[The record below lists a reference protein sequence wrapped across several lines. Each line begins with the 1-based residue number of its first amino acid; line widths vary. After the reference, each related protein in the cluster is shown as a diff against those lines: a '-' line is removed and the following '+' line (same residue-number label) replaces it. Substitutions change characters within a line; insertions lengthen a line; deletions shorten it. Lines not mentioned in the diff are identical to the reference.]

1 MENLKQDTKDLIGI
15 TLSPYQLSLLEEYEQ
30 ELDTWNER
38 YSLTA
43 IHEPEK
49 VRVKHFLDSFS
60 PMLVMKNTPV
70 KKIIDIGTGA
80 GFPGIPLK
88 ILLPDTEVVLVG

>member
-15 TLSPYQLSLLEEYEQ
+15 SLTSYQLSLLEEYEQ
-30 ELDTWNER
+30 ELDAWNER
-38 YSLTA
+38 FSLTA

-70 KKIIDIGTGA
+70 KKIIDIIGDE
-80 GFPGIPLK
+80 LNNK
-88 ILLPDTEVVLVG
+88 